1 MSIGKTK
8 APHCCEALLSPPP
21 VGSLGGS
28 MRFGGL
34 RTVAARNSR
43 YGVCRCVC
51 LYVRW
56 LGTLPA
62 EIFVISRNLLY
73 NFLAGMWFTLLMPAP
88 ASRVN
93 GWHFCTLPYFDSR
106 CYNRRMY
113 RIITT
118 TKAIDVNANW
128 TLTIGGV
135 TYFFKWLWMKAAIPE
150 RDIVNLMYSG

>member
-1 MSIGKTK
+1 MFVGWVPCPQKY
-8 APHCCEALLSPPP
+8 LSF
-21 VGSLGGS
+21 LGI
-28 MRFGGL
+28 
-34 RTVAARNSR
+34 
-43 YGVCRCVC
+43 
-51 LYVRW
+51 
-56 LGTLPA
+56 P
-62 EIFVISRNLLY
+62 
-73 NFLAGMWFTLLMPAP
+73 
-88 ASRVN
+88 
-93 GWHFCTLPYFDSR
+93 LPYL